1 VGEALQDYNLVF
13 ILKKEVDVPKK
24 MFIKT
29 KKSETQTTMSELKK
43 KITINNKTM
52 QTQQHGE

>member
-1 VGEALQDYNLVF
+1 
-13 ILKKEVDVPKK
+13 VDVPKK

-43 KITINNKTM
+43 KTTINNKTM

>member
-1 VGEALQDYNLVF
+1 MGEALQDYNLVF

-43 KITINNKTM
+43 KTTINNKTM